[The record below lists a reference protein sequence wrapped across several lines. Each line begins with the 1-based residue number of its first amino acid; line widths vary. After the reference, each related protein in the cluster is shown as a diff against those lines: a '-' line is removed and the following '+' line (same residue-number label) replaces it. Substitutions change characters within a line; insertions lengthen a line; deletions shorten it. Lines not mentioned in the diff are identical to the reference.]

1 MKLLGIAAV
10 LVVLLGCGKSDKKES
25 GGAGG
30 ASTDPKVTVKGFIEA
45 MAAGDLDKA
54 RTYLPGD
61 DICKKAPSGQ
71 EAHCLAEMKKQ
82 RDALEGLKDEWP
94 KGATVKSVE
103 PSGEAG
109 LPPGMGEWK
118 VVIVADGKEQET
130 GAMTVEMDGK
140 HYAAFAMR
148 AD

>member
-1 MKLLGIAAV
+1 MKLLGIAAAFSL
-10 LVVLLGCGKSDKKES
+10 LVACGKSDKKEA
-25 GGAGG
+25 AGG
-30 ASTDPKVTVKGFIEA
+30 ASADPKVTVKGFIEA
-45 MAAGDLDKA
+45 LAAGDLEKA
-54 RTYLPGD
+54 ATYLPGD
-61 DICKKAPSGQ
+61 DVCKKAPTGQ
-71 EAHCLAEMKKQ
+71 EAHCLESIKKQ
-82 RDALEGLKDEWP
+82 RAGLADLKGEWP

-103 PSGEAG
+103 PSGESG

-118 VVIVADGKEQET
+118 VVIVADGKEEET